1 MFPKKKKKK
10 LRGKKS
16 NPLDNNTLSKFVN
29 NQLE

>member
-1 MFPKKKKKK
+1 MLPKKKKK

-16 NPLDNNTLSKFVN
+16 NPLDNNTLTKFVN